1 MPRNGSKRGTA
12 RSWQSRRPARIG
24 TVGWVLDLDGVVW
37 LAGEPIPGAVDA
49 VKRLIASGDDVA
61 FVTNS
66 TNPAEREQ
74 QDKLAAIG
82 IDATGR
88 VVSSA
93 MAAGTLIAVGERVLL
108 CAGPGAREAV
118 ERAGGIA
125 VEDSEEPV
133 DCVVVGL
140 TRDFG
145 YETLR
150 RAATA
155 VRRGARFIA
164 TNDDSTYPTP
174 DGPIPGAGSI
184 LAAVERASG
193 QRAVVAGK
201 PYEALVALL
210 RSRLG
215 ATGTVVG
222 DRADTDGRLA
232 TAMGYR
238 FALVLTG
245 VTSSAEVSAVEPVPD
260 EVAKDLAELVA
271 RYQPAI

>member
-1 MPRNGSKRGTA
+1 M
-12 RSWQSRRPARIG
+12 
-24 TVGWVLDLDGVVW
+24 GWVLDLDGVVW
-37 LAGEPIPGAVDA
+37 LAGEPLPGAVDA
-49 VKRLIASGDDVA
+49 VNALIATGEDVA
-61 FVTNS
+61 FVTNNS
-66 TNPAEREQ
+66 NPTEREQ
-74 QDKLAAIG
+74 QEKLAAIG

-93 MAAGTLIAVGERVLL
+93 MAASRLIAAGERVLL

-118 ERAGGIA
+118 ERAGAIA
-125 VEDSEEPV
+125 LEDTDEPV
-133 DCVVVGL
+133 DAVLVGL

-145 YETLR
+145 YDVLR

-164 TNDDSTYPTP
+164 TNDDATYPTP

-184 LAAVERASG
+184 LAAVDRASG

-201 PYEALVALL
+201 PYTAMVELL
-210 RSRLG
+210 RERLG
-215 ATGTVVG
+215 PEGVVVG
-222 DRADTDGRLA
+222 DRPDTDGRLA

-245 VTSSAEVSAVEPVPD
+245 VTSAADVATVGDPVPD
-260 EVAKDLAELVA
+260 EVAADLAELVA
-271 RYQPAI
+271 RYHS

>member
-1 MPRNGSKRGTA
+1 
-12 RSWQSRRPARIG
+12 
-24 TVGWVLDLDGVVW
+24 VGWVLDLDGVVW

-49 VKRLIASGDDVA
+49 VNRLIASGEDVA
-61 FVTNS
+61 FVTNNS
-66 TNPAEREQ
+66 NPTESEQ

-93 MAAGTLIAVGERVLL
+93 MAAGTLIAPGERVLL

-118 ERAGGIA
+118 EHAGGIA
-125 VEDSEEPV
+125 LEGTEDPV
-133 DCVVVGL
+133 DTVVVGL

-145 YETLR
+145 YDTLR

-201 PYEALVALL
+201 PYDAMVALL

-215 ATGTVVG
+215 TAGTVVG
-222 DRADTDGRLA
+222 DRPDTDGRLA

-245 VTSSAEVSAVEPVPD
+245 VTSSAEVSNVEPVPD

-271 RYQPAI
+271 RYHPEI

>member
-1 MPRNGSKRGTA
+1 M
-12 RSWQSRRPARIG
+12 
-24 TVGWVLDLDGVVW
+24 GWVLDLDGVVW
-37 LAGEPIPGAVDA
+37 LAGEALPGAVEA
-49 VKRLIASGDDVA
+49 VNALIAAGEDVA
-61 FVTNS
+61 FVTNNS
-66 TNPAEREQ
+66 NPTERQ
-74 QDKLAAIG
+74 QQEKLAAIG

-93 MAAGTLIAVGERVLL
+93 MAASRLIAPGERVLL

-118 ERAGGIA
+118 EGAGA
-125 VEDSEEPV
+125 TALEDTDEPV
-133 DCVVVGL
+133 DAVLVGL

-145 YETLR
+145 YDVLR
-150 RAATA
+150 RASTA

-164 TNDDSTYPTP
+164 TNDDATYPTP

-201 PYEALVALL
+201 PYQAMVDLL
-210 RSRLG
+210 RERLG
-215 ATGTVVG
+215 PEGVVVG
-222 DRADTDGRLA
+222 DRPDTDGRLA

-245 VTSSAEVSAVEPVPD
+245 VTSEADVAQGVDPTPD
-260 EVAKDLAELVA
+260 EVADDLAALVA
-271 RYQPAI
+271 RYHA